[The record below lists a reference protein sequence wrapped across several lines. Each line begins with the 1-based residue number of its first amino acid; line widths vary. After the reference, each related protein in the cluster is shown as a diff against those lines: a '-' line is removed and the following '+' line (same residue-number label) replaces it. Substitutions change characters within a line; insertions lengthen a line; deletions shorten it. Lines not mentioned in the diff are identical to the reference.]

1 MSSVWRERQER
12 GTRWV
17 MHLYL
22 AIAVYGGRTFSRA
35 VMAMTCFYFLA
46 TAPEARAASREFLT
60 RALGRNASLRDIYS
74 HLVCF
79 GTTLLDR
86 IYLFTGHHDRLAI
99 DIEGEEVL
107 REKLALGRGCLL
119 FGSHL
124 GSFELLGI
132 VGAVSRGLPVNVV
145 MNVDANAN
153 IQRILAEQRGGL
165 PYNVIELGKPGAMIA
180 VKECLERGEIVGLLV
195 DRVYG
200 SEATCVLPFLGS
212 PAPFSLAPYQL
223 AAITGAPVV
232 MAYALLLGGNRY
244 RVSFSPLADRI
255 ERSRGE
261 ACDGVLPWVQRYVE
275 GLESRAKEAPLNW
288 FNFYDYWGAS
298 SR

>member
-1 MSSVWRERQER
+1 MSTVWRERRER
-12 GTRWV
+12 GTRWGMRV
-17 MHLYL
+17 YV
-22 AIAVYGGRTFSRA
+22 AIAVFGGRTFSRA
-35 VMAMTCFYFLA
+35 VMAMSCFYFLA

-60 RALGRNASLRDIYS
+60 RALGRPASLRDVYA
-74 HLVCF
+74 HLVTF

-86 IYLFTGHHDRLAI
+86 IYLFTGHHDRLSI
-99 DIEGEEVL
+99 EVEGEDIL

-124 GSFELLGI
+124 GSFELMGV
-132 VGAVSRGLPVNVV
+132 VGSVARGLPVNVV

-165 PYNVIELGKPGAMIA
+165 PYRVIELGTPGAMMA

-200 SEATCVLPFLGS
+200 EEATCEIPFLGS
-212 PAPFSLAPYQL
+212 AAPFSLAPYHL

-232 MAYALLLGGNRY
+232 TAYALFLGGNRY
-244 RVSFSPLADRI
+244 RVSFAPLAERI
-255 ERSRGE
+255 ERERG
-261 ACDGVLPWVQRYVE
+261 AQCDGVLPWVQRYVD
-275 GLESRAKEAPLNW
+275 GLEANARQAPLNW
-288 FNFYDYWGAS
+288 FNFYDYWAAAA
-298 SR
+298 R